1 MRASLT
7 DAEGEANDESY
18 DIAING
24 TGQTIAFT
32 SDANNLVSGDTNGF
46 ADVFVRLQDSGATL
60 RVSVATGGAQ
70 ANSSSQTPDL
80 SADGRFVVF
89 ESGATNF
96 SASDNDAFWDIYWHD
111 RQTGATELISV
122 STAGVKGN
130 ADSRRASVSDDG
142 EVVVFWSNAN
152 NLVANDTN
160 NAPDI
165 FVHFLSS
172 GETRRVSVATGGAQA
187 NAFSQNPEVSA
198 NGSFVVFESDASNLV
213 AADDNLRKDVFRHN
227 LLTGETVLVSR
238 ASDGTIGNGNSA
250 LPAVSA
256 EGRYIAFESLATNLV
271 APDQNG
277 TTRDIFRRDML
288 LDVTILVSIASDG
301 SAGNENSEYAAI
313 SADGRLVAFHSDST
327 TFIVGHTNLC
337 EEIYLRDLQAN
348 TLSLISHGTG
358 GTVANGCSYLPEI
371 SDDGHFLTFESD
383 ASNLVANDNNGLNDV
398 FRHEN
403 ALLELARAVYLPL
416 VTRP

>member
-24 TGQTIAFT
+24 SGQTIAFT

-46 ADVFVRLQDSGATL
+46 ADVFVRLQDSSATL

-142 EVVVFWSNAN
+142 EVVVFWSNA
-152 NLVANDTN
+152 
-160 NAPDI
+160 
-165 FVHFLSS
+165 
-172 GETRRVSVATGGAQA
+172 
-187 NAFSQNPEVSA
+187 
-198 NGSFVVFESDASNLV
+198 
-213 AADDNLRKDVFRHN
+213 DNL
-227 LLTGETVLVSR
+227 
-238 ASDGTIGNGNSA
+238 
-250 LPAVSA
+250 
-256 EGRYIAFESLATNLV
+256 
-271 APDQNG
+271 
-277 TTRDIFRRDML
+277 
-288 LDVTILVSIASDG
+288 
-301 SAGNENSEYAAI
+301 
-313 SADGRLVAFHSDST
+313 
-327 TFIVGHTNLC
+327 
-337 EEIYLRDLQAN
+337 
-348 TLSLISHGTG
+348 
-358 GTVANGCSYLPEI
+358 
-371 SDDGHFLTFESD
+371 
-383 ASNLVANDNNGLNDV
+383 
-398 FRHEN
+398 
-403 ALLELARAVYLPL
+403 
-416 VTRP
+416 